1 MINFLLQYP
10 LFYRLYQK
18 TVRKKNNEYDLFKFI
33 FSEISKNKKIKM
45 LDLCSG
51 DSFILKY
58 VSDYISEYVGIDNN
72 EKYLKSLKSEWPR
85 FKFINADITKLDNLK
100 NIKTFEPNL
109 IFMNGAIHHLDNG
122 TMNSINNYI
131 SKFKDCVF
139 LSVDPV
145 KYNNN
150 LINKLMIF
158 LDRGK
163 FIRNVQEYKLL
174 MSAYSQFIV
183 DDFYQM
189 SFQNIFHFTNINIAK
204 LFDDWKNLVKKQ
216 NTLQ

>member
-18 TVRKKNNEYDLFKFI
+18 TVRKKNHEYDLFKFI

-58 VSDYISEYVGIDNN
+58 VGAYISEYVGIDSN
-72 EKYLKSLKSEWPR
+72 EKYLKSLKSEWPK
-85 FKFINADITKLDNLK
+85 FEFINADITKLNNLGK
-100 NIKTFEPNL
+100 IKTFEPNL
-109 IFMNGAIHHLDNG
+109 IFMNGAIHHLDNK

-131 SKFKDCVF
+131 SKFKDCIF

-145 KYNNN
+145 KHNNG

-158 LDRGK
+158 FDRGK
-163 FIRNVQEYKLL
+163 FIRNDQEYKLI
-174 MSAYSQFIV
+174 MPACKQFII

-189 SFQNIFHFTNINIAK
+189 SFQNIFHYTNIDISK
-204 LFDDWKNLVKKQ
+204 LFSNWKNLIK
-216 NTLQ
+216 

>member
-18 TVRKKNNEYDLFKFI
+18 TVRKKNHEYDLFKFI

-58 VSDYISEYVGIDNN
+58 VGAYISEYVGIDNN
-72 EKYLKSLKSEWPR
+72 EKYLKSLKSEWPK
-85 FKFINADITKLDNLK
+85 FEFINADITKLNNLHK
-100 NIKTFEPNL
+100 IKTFEPNL
-109 IFMNGAIHHLDNG
+109 IFMNGAIHHLDNE

-131 SKFKDCVF
+131 SKFKDYIF

-145 KYNNN
+145 KYNNG

-158 LDRGK
+158 FDRGK
-163 FIRNVQEYKLL
+163 FIRNDQEYKLI
-174 MSAYSQFIV
+174 MPACKQFII

-189 SFQNIFHFTNINIAK
+189 SFKNVFHFLNLDISK
-204 LFDDWKNLVKKQ
+204 LYNDWKNLIK
-216 NTLQ
+216 